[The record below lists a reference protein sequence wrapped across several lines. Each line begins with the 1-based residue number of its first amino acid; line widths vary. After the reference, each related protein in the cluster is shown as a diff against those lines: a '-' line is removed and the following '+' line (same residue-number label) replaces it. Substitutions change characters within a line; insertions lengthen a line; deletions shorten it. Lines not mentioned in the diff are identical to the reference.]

1 MPGERLYSEF
11 KDDKGTDWRVSIYDT
26 NGTWN
31 PANKASFKLGS
42 EGFVISYTGNNEQQH
57 QPIIGSSV
65 EFTLYEENSDH
76 TNTLNLLYSF
86 AEGRLLLEVYRDP
99 DGDNDIY
106 WRGVILAEQVERA
119 DEPFPTAVRL
129 TASDDLGNMKD
140 VTFTRSLLP
149 TVGTTVLSDVLRC
162 LSVLRTN
169 ELYNTTETLVRYI
182 NDTELSASS
191 DDSDPL
197 NTITASVP
205 QKMSSTGAAENYSC
219 FEILH
224 SLATCFNARVFQAEG
239 VWWFWPINVH
249 QRVSDSEVL
258 GSVVKQY
265 DKEKTAVT
273 FTAAD
278 QIAFNNAIGQESG
291 TDYTKLAGH
300 VFTHLPPIESVLR
313 TRRTSGNIYIV
324 SGYDDT
330 VVTSGNNITL
340 ADEDRT
346 YEVGTKLQVSGQ
358 ILFNVSGD
366 SGFDFGLPASRVNVE
381 LEIMLNVDA
390 KYYQPEEW
398 TTDSSDRYVITLQ
411 QFDRSNG
418 CNINSM
424 YSFITDAL
432 PSEED
437 GLDVTAVVKFYNLE
451 GTNVTSSYT
460 SEDFYLFLAVTYV
473 DGDTGN
479 PDSIVFRADSNSEN
493 VLVVD
498 QGVILHGDRNNFSSQ
513 GVFIDSN
520 KEWKT
525 SQTTGPLPIHRLGVN
540 ETLARQR
547 FATKI
552 HRGTVYGL
560 VEMWHTMI
568 EDSEYY
574 VPFELSTVMNTRET
588 SVERYKIAYDSSGI
602 TYADD
607 EVRREQ
613 NRGDLVDFVNATANT
628 ITSQVQQPKL
638 ESGSGP
644 VSPTGGRAI
653 ALSDLQGPV
662 FHRVTQIDHTAGST
676 YTIQNDD
683 FGYMYTNS
691 YTDSANGFGTIY
703 LPKVGNNEG
712 RMLRFKTD
720 STLHA
725 NKYIVL
731 ALNTDEETAGVRID
745 GATSYT
751 MDRDYDGIGVL
762 CHGGQWFIIQKKE
775 KGGGAVQE
783 LDGELLE
790 FITRDSAYANNTYE
804 GQVVKYGSDT
814 LVAGKFYVYAS
825 SGWAEADA
833 DAENQTRGLIG
844 LALGTD
850 SGTDGVLIRGIY
862 ASTTYSSFTAG
873 QMIYLSTTSGTV
885 TTTAPTASGDFVRV
899 IGYALGSNYIVIDPS
914 PNYIE
919 L

>member
-1 MPGERLYSEF
+1 MAGERLYSEF
-11 KDDKGTDWRVSIYDT
+11 TDDKGTDWRVSIYDT
-26 NGTWN
+26 NAIWN

-42 EGFVISYTGNNEQQH
+42 EGFVIRYSGNNEQQH
-57 QPIIGSSV
+57 QPIIPSSV

-149 TVGTTVLSDVLRC
+149 SVGTQVLADVLRC

-169 ELYNTTETLVRYI
+169 ELYNTTEPLLRYI

-197 NTITASVP
+197 NTITLTVP
-205 QKMSSTGAAENYSC
+205 KKQSSTGEAEDYSC

-249 QRVSDSEVL
+249 QRVADSEVL
-258 GSVVKQY
+258 GSAVLQY

-278 QIAFNNAIGQESG
+278 QIAFNNAIGQESS
-291 TDYTKLAGH
+291 TDYNKLAGH

-324 SGYDDT
+324 SGDDDT
-330 VVTSGNNITL
+330 IITSGQNITL
-340 ADEDRT
+340 ADDDRT
-346 YEVGTKLQVSGQ
+346 YEVGTKFQVSGQ
-358 ILFNVSGD
+358 VLFNVSAD
-366 SGFDFGLPASRVNVE
+366 ASFDFGLPASRVNVE
-381 LEIMLNVDA
+381 LEIMLNADA

-398 TTDSSDRYVITLQ
+398 TTDSADRYVITLQ

-432 PSEED
+432 PSQED
-437 GLDVTAVVKFYNLE
+437 GLDVTAVVKFFDLE

-479 PDSIVFRADSNSEN
+479 PDSIIFRADSNSEN

-498 QGVILHGDRNNFSSQ
+498 QGEILHGDRNNFSSQ

-525 SQTTGPLPIHRLGVN
+525 SQTAGPLPVHRLGVN

-560 VEMWHTMI
+560 IEMWQTMI

-574 VPFELSTVMNTRET
+574 VPFELSTVMNMRET
-588 SVERYKIAYDSSGI
+588 TVERYKIGYDSSGI
-602 TYADD
+602 TNADD

-644 VSPTGGRAI
+644 VAPTGGRAI
-653 ALSDLQGPV
+653 ALSDIQGPV
-662 FHRVTQIDHTAGST
+662 FHRVVEVEHQLGSS
-676 YTIQNDD
+676 YTIEDGD
-683 FGYMYTNS
+683 YGYIYMNTFVGAS
-691 YTDSANGFGTIY
+691 NGTGRLF
-703 LPKVGNNEG
+703 LPKVENNEG
-712 RMLRFKTD
+712 RMLRFKSD
-720 STLHA
+720 STISA
-725 NKYIVL
+725 TKNYQISIQS
-731 ALNTDEETAGVRID
+731 AEITAGVRID
-745 GATSYT
+745 GANFVA
-751 MDRDYDGIGVL
+751 MDRDYDGVAVL
-762 CHGGQWFIIQKKE
+762 CFDGQWYVIQRKSK
-775 KGGGAVQE
+775 
-783 LDGELLE
+783 
-790 FITRDSAYANNTYE
+790 
-804 GQVVKYGSDT
+804 
-814 LVAGKFYVYAS
+814 
-825 SGWAEADA
+825 
-833 DAENQTRGLIG
+833 
-844 LALGTD
+844 
-850 SGTDGVLIRGIY
+850 
-862 ASTTYSSFTAG
+862 
-873 QMIYLSTTSGTV
+873 
-885 TTTAPTASGDFVRV
+885 
-899 IGYALGSNYIVIDPS
+899 
-914 PNYIE
+914 
-919 L
+919 